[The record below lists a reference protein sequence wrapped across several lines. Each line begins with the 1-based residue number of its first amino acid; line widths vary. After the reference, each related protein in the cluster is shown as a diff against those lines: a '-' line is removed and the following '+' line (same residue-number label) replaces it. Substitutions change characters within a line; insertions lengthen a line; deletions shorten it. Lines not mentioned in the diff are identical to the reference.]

1 MAAEIRFPVMGSTAH
16 VIVVGGHPALA
27 ARARH
32 RLDAL
37 ERVWSRFI
45 PDSEVSRLN
54 IAAGR
59 AVTVSPDTRLLV
71 RRALEGHRFTAGRF
85 DPTVLPAVIAAG
97 YDRTFDSVA
106 GDSVAGNSITG
117 GPATTAA
124 LVLGPEG
131 IEVDDAAGTVRLPFG
146 VAFDPGGIGK
156 GLAADL
162 VASELIELGA
172 DGACVNVG
180 GDLRVIGEAPD
191 GDVWRVEVDDPRGG
205 PPVGIV
211 ALANGAVATSSR
223 ARRHWTSA
231 DGTEHHH
238 LIEPVTGTSAST
250 SVLAATVIASEGWR
264 AEVLAKVAFLD
275 GLSTSASKGPR
286 WLDRLGVAALVVH
299 DGGVVTNE
307 RWRRFALTGPSE
319 PQAA

>member
-1 MAAEIRFPVMGSTAH
+1 MAAEIRFPVMGSTGH
-16 VIVVGGHPALA
+16 VIVVGGDPTLA
-27 ARARH
+27 MRARR

-37 ERVWSRFI
+37 ERSWSRFI
-45 PDSEVSRLN
+45 ADSEVSRIN
-54 IAAGR
+54 AAAGR
-59 AVTVSPDTRLLV
+59 AVAVSPDTRLLV

-85 DPTVLPAVIAAG
+85 DPTLLPAVIAAG
-97 YDRTFDSVA
+97 YDRTFDSIN
-106 GDSVAGNSITG
+106 GSSITG
-117 GPATTAA
+117 GPATAS
-124 LVLGPEG
+124 VGLGPAGVEL
-131 IEVDDAAGTVRLPFG
+131 DDDEGTVRLAVG

-162 VASELIELGA
+162 VATELIELGA
-172 DGACVNVG
+172 AGILVNVG
-180 GDLRVIGEAPD
+180 GDLRVIGDAPD
-191 GDVWRVEVDDPRGG
+191 GEVWRVEVDDPRGG
-205 PPVGIV
+205 APLGIV

-223 ARRHWTSA
+223 ARRRWTSA

-250 SVLAATVIASEGWR
+250 SVLAATVIASDGWR

-275 GLSTSASKGPR
+275 GLSTSASKGPG

-299 DGGVVTNE
+299 DGGVVTND
-307 RWRRFALTGPSE
+307 RWRRFALAGPSE

>member
-16 VIVVGGHPALA
+16 VIVVGGHPSLPG
-27 ARARH
+27 RARC
-32 RLDAL
+32 RLHAL
-37 ERVWSRFI
+37 ERMWSRFI

-54 IAAGR
+54 AGAGR
-59 AVTVSPDTRLLV
+59 AIAVSPDTRLLV
-71 RRALEGHRFTAGRF
+71 RRALEGHRFTGGRF

-97 YDRTFDSVA
+97 YDRTFDSID
-106 GDSVAGNSITG
+106 GTLITG
-117 GPATTAA
+117 TPINGAPATTAA
-124 LVLGPEG
+124 VVLGPDG
-131 IEVDDAAGTVRLPFG
+131 IEVDEGVGTVRLPFG
-146 VAFDPGGIGK
+146 VGFDPGGIGK

-180 GDLRVIGEAPD
+180 GDLRVIGTAPD
-191 GDVWRVEVDDPRGG
+191 GDVWRVEVDDPSGG
-205 PPVGIV
+205 PRLGLV
-211 ALANGAVATSSR
+211 ALADGAVATSSR
-223 ARRHWTSA
+223 ARRHWTAA

-238 LIEPVTGTSAST
+238 LIEPVTATSAST

-286 WLDRLGVAALVVH
+286 WLERLGVGALVVH
-299 DGGVVTNE
+299 DGGVVTND
-307 RWRRFALTGPSE
+307 RWRRFALAGPSE

>member
-16 VIVVGGHPALA
+16 VIVVGGDRMLA
-27 ARARH
+27 TRARD
-32 RLDAL
+32 RLGAL
-37 ERVWSRFI
+37 EQLWSRFI
-45 PDSEVSRLN
+45 ADSEVSRIN
-54 IAAGR
+54 AAAGR
-59 AVTVSPDTRLLV
+59 AVAVSPDTRLLL
-71 RRALEGHRFTAGRF
+71 RLALEGHRFTAGRF

-97 YDRTFDSVA
+97 YDRTFDSINGA
-106 GDSVAGNSITG
+106 AIADGS
-117 GPATTAA
+117 ATTAA
-124 LVLGPEG
+124 AVVGPAGVEL
-131 IEVDDAAGTVRLPFG
+131 DDDEGTVRLPFG

-162 VASELIELGA
+162 VATELIELGA
-172 DGACVNVG
+172 AGTCVNVG
-180 GDLRVIGEAPD
+180 GDLRVVGDAPD
-191 GDVWRVEVDDPRGG
+191 GEVWRVEVHDPRGG
-205 PPVGIV
+205 APLGIV

-223 ARRHWTSA
+223 GRRHWTSI

-238 LIEPVTGTSAST
+238 LIDPRTGTSAST

-275 GLSTSASKGPR
+275 GLSPSASKGPR

-299 DGGVVTNE
+299 DSGIVMND
-307 RWRRFALTGPSE
+307 RWHGFATGGPSE